1 MINNLNDFNRSLGEV
16 MMYAQFIDHD
26 IKEIYLNILGNGS
39 DENADAIKMMT
50 LGETLLNIQEFD
62 IRRKLNTFSIDEYL
76 SLKQITKIRNYYA
89 HSVYSSFAYTD
100 DEDKFKQA
108 ASKLESDIKTLAD
121 LQNMIEEKKM
131 RIVGN

>member
-16 MMYAQFIDHD
+16 MMYAQFIEHD

-62 IRRKLNTFSIDEYL
+62 IRRKLNTFSIE
-76 SLKQITKIRNYYA
+76 RF
-89 HSVYSSFAYTD
+89 V
-100 DEDKFKQA
+100 
-108 ASKLESDIKTLAD
+108 
-121 LQNMIEEKKM
+121 
-131 RIVGN
+131 